1 MYADESVLKKDDA
14 VVVTGAAQGIGR
26 AIALRL
32 AAMGVPLALW
42 DLKREGAEETAAL
55 CRKAGIAAHAAGV
68 DVGEWNDVQAAARD
82 VQSWFGAPFALVSN
96 AGIFLRSR
104 ILETEPS
111 VWEKTLKVN
120 LIGAFHCVR
129 ALGPMMVEAR
139 RGAIVTIASGR
150 ALQGTPRG
158 AHYAAS
164 KAGLVSFTKSLAMEL
179 AASGI
184 RANCVIPGVTE
195 TAQPLENTN
204 IEELRSRGK
213 GIPLGRIGQP
223 EDIAGVVAF
232 LLGADARYMTGQAVA
247 VNGGAQMIP

>member
-1 MYADESVLKKDDA
+1 
-14 VVVTGAAQGIGR
+14 
-26 AIALRL
+26 
-32 AAMGVPLALW
+32 
-42 DLKREGAEETAAL
+42 
-55 CRKAGIAAHAAGV
+55 
-68 DVGEWNDVQAAARD
+68 
-82 VQSWFGAPFALVSN
+82 
-96 AGIFLRSR
+96 
-104 ILETEPS
+104 
-111 VWEKTLKVN
+111 
-120 LIGAFHCVR
+120 
-129 ALGPMMVEAR
+129 
-139 RGAIVTIASGR
+139 
-150 ALQGTPRG
+150 
-158 AHYAAS
+158 
-164 KAGLVSFTKSLAMEL
+164 VSFTKSLAMEL

>member
-1 MYADESVLKKDDA
+1 MHVTESTLKQGDA

-32 AAMGVPLALW
+32 AAMGVQLGLW
-42 DLKREGAEETAAL
+42 DIRKEGAEETAEF
-55 CRKAGIAAHAAGV
+55 CRKAGVTAYPLSV
-68 DVGEWNDVQAAARD
+68 DVGEWADVQAAARD
-82 VQSWFGAPFALVSN
+82 TQAKIKAPFALVSN
-96 AGIFLRSR
+96 AGIFPRSK
-104 ILETEPS
+104 ILEADSET
-111 VWEKTLKVN
+111 WERTLRVN

-129 ALGPMMVEAR
+129 ALCPMMVEAK
-139 RGAIVTIASGR
+139 RGAVVTVASGR

-164 KAGLVSFTKSLAMEL
+164 KAGLVSFTKSLALEL
-179 AASGI
+179 APSGI

-204 IEELRSRGK
+204 VEELRSRGK
-213 GIPLGRIGQP
+213 NIPLGRIGQP

-232 LLGADARYMTGQAVA
+232 LLGADASYMTGQAVA